1 MPVIAIQRDLFSE
14 MENEYKLKAIGIDP
28 NIIPPSTVSP
38 SHFPSGS
45 VMAIKKTTIPEINA
59 VIEDQ

>member
-28 NIIPPSTVSP
+28 SIIPPSTASL
-38 SHFPSGS
+38 SHLPSGS
-45 VMAIKKTTIPEINA
+45 VIAIKKTTIPEINA

>member
-1 MPVIAIQRDLFSE
+1 MPVMAIQRDLFSE

-28 NIIPPSTVSP
+28 NIIPQSTALL

-45 VMAIKKTTIPEINA
+45 VIAIRKTTIPETNA

>member
-1 MPVIAIQRDLFSE
+1 MPVIAIQRDLYSE

-28 NIIPPSTVSP
+28 SIIPPSTALL
-38 SHFPSGS
+38 SHCPSGS
-45 VMAIKKTTIPEINA
+45 VMAIKKTTIPDTNA